1 MLAIYYK
8 IIIGYIDKKMIKIIK
23 NLKNNRILY
32 LAIGFTLV
40 FFLYLTLA
48 LFPASSCFKLDI
60 GSNSLGLSFSYTK
73 DMVQS
78 FFESRTQD
86 QLLCYSQFLQMW
98 DPILSL
104 VSTMMFGSW
113 IVCLFKNKRL
123 FLIAP
128 TILGMIADWSENYT
142 ELLMIETYLNS
153 STISETL
160 VSLGS
165 GINSF
170 KFAMIGL
177 TYLIILTGIMIAL
190 KIFLTNLLFRKK
202 KP

>member
-1 MLAIYYK
+1 M
-8 IIIGYIDKKMIKIIK
+8 IIGCIDKKMIKIIK

-40 FFLYLTLA
+40 FFFYLILV
-48 LFPASSCFKLDI
+48 LIPASSCFRLDV

-128 TILGMIADWSENYT
+128 TILGMIVDWSENYT

-190 KIFLTNLLFRKK
+190 KIFLTNLIFRKK
-202 KP
+202 TPQ

>member
-1 MLAIYYK
+1 
-8 IIIGYIDKKMIKIIK
+8 MIKIIK

-40 FFLYLTLA
+40 FFLYLILV
-48 LFPASSCFKLDI
+48 LVPASSCFRLDV

-78 FFESRTQD
+78 FFGSRTQD
-86 QLLCYSQFLQMW
+86 QLLCYSQFLKVW
-98 DPILSL
+98 DPIFALI
-104 VSTMMFGSW
+104 STATFGSW
-113 IVCLFKNKRL
+113 IVYIFKNKRL

-128 TILGMIADWSENYT
+128 TILTMIADWSENYI
-142 ELLMIETYLNS
+142 ELLMIKTYVNS
-153 STISETL
+153 SFISETL

-170 KFAMIGL
+170 KLTMSGL
-177 TYLIILTGIMIAL
+177 TWLIIVIGIILAI
-190 KIFLTNLLFRKK
+190 KAFFT
-202 KP
+202 KPKLN

>member
-1 MLAIYYK
+1 
-8 IIIGYIDKKMIKIIK
+8 MIRVIQYFK
-23 NLKNNRILY
+23 NHRTLY
-32 LAIGFTLV
+32 FAIGSTLV
-40 FFLYLTLA
+40 FFLYLIFTLV
-48 LFPASSCFKLDI
+48 PASSCFKLNV

-78 FFESRTQD
+78 FFGSRTQD
-86 QLLCYSQFLQMW
+86 QLLCYSQFLQLW
-98 DPILSL
+98 DTIFAL
-104 VSTMMFGSW
+104 VSTLMFGSW
-113 IVCLFKNKRL
+113 ILYLFKNKHL

-128 TILGMIADWSENYT
+128 TILGMIADWSENYI
-142 ELLMIETYLNS
+142 ELLMIENYLNS

-177 TYLIILTGIMIAL
+177 TYLIILIGIIVAL
-190 KIFLTNLLFRKK
+190 KNLLQKNKK
-202 KP
+202 NSI

>member
-1 MLAIYYK
+1 MALTN
-8 IIIGYIDKKMIKIIK
+8 K
-23 NLKNNRILY
+23 NITSTNIPFTNHRLLY
-32 LAIGFTLV
+32 F
-40 FFLYLTLA
+40 
-48 LFPASSCFKLDI
+48 SI
-60 GSNSLGLSFSYTK
+60 GSTLGMFFYVKCFLSDFSNCFLLDTGANSLGLSFSYTK

-98 DPILSL
+98 DAIFAL
-104 VSTMMFGSW
+104 VSTLMFGSW
-113 IVCLFKNKRL
+113 ILCLFKNKRL

-128 TILGMIADWSENYT
+128 TILGMIADWSENYI
-142 ELLMIETYLNS
+142 ELLMIENYLNS
-153 STISETL
+153 NTISETL

-190 KIFLTNLLFRKK
+190 KIFLT
-202 KP
+202 KPKLH

>member
-1 MLAIYYK
+1 MIMRYV
-8 IIIGYIDKKMIKIIK
+8 DKKMIKIIK

-40 FFLYLTLA
+40 FFCYLILV
-48 LFPASSCFKLDI
+48 LVPASSCFRLDV

-104 VSTMMFGSW
+104 VSTVMFGSW

-123 FLIAP
+123 FLITP

-170 KFAMIGL
+170 KFVMISL
-177 TYLIILTGIMIAL
+177 TYLIIFIGIIITL
-190 KIFLTNLLFRKK
+190 KNLLQKNKK
-202 KP
+202 NSI